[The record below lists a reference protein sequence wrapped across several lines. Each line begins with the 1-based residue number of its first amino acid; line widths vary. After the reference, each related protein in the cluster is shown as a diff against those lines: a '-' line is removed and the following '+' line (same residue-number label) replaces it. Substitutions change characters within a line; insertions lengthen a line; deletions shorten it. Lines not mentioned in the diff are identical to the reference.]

1 MVIRIMRM
9 IMGVRFKEI
18 EKMLRKDGWRLYSQ
32 SGSHCQYTHPD
43 KPGRVTVP
51 KHSGDL
57 APFTVRSIWK
67 QAGINERRIK

>member
-1 MVIRIMRM
+1 MRM
-9 IMGVRFKEI
+9 MMGVRFKEI

-57 APFTVRSIWK
+57 APLTVRSIWK

>member
-1 MVIRIMRM
+1 MHM
-9 IMGVRFKEI
+9 I
-18 EKMLRKDGWRLYSQ
+18 
-32 SGSHCQYTHPD
+32 SGSHCHYTHPD

>member
-1 MVIRIMRM
+1 MRM
-9 IMGVRFKEI
+9 IRGVRFKEI
-18 EKMLRKDGWRLYSQ
+18 EKILRKDGWRLYSQ

-43 KPGRVTVP
+43 RPGRVTVP
-51 KHSGDL
+51 KHNGDL

>member
-1 MVIRIMRM
+1 MRM

-43 KPGRVTVP
+43 RPGRVTVP
-51 KHSGDL
+51 KRNGDL
-57 APFTVRSIWK
+57 APFTVRSIWQ